1 MFESEIIES
10 KAMETAQLLHVL
22 AQTLEDNHRLGKKVY
37 ELKENKKISG
47 MAESKMKHHLIL

>member
-1 MFESEIIES
+1 
-10 KAMETAQLLHVL
+10 MEAAQLLHVL

-47 MAESKMKHHLIL
+47 MAEPKMKHHLIL